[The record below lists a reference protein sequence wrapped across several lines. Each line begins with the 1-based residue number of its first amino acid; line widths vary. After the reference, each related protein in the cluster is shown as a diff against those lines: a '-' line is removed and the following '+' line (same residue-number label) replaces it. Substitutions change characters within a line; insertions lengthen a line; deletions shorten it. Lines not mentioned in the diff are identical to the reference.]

1 MCTLQLSRWIFENQ
15 PLCIIR
21 YYWTIMGKLG
31 IEGILYKEIDNRWV
45 WFLEMF
51 YIESALYDIGSN
63 FEKQESI
70 QLHSIELN
78 L

>member
-1 MCTLQLSRWIFENQ
+1 
-15 PLCIIR
+15 
-21 YYWTIMGKLG
+21 MGKLK

-45 WFLEMF
+45 RFLEIF
-51 YIESALYDIGSN
+51 YIENALYDIGSN